1 MSYKDSNPTYNVNRK
16 VANFGDFTSN
26 IDAEK
31 EKLKKVKRSFTPNSD
46 KQQFV
51 RNSRTEYNPV
61 THKLTDYTEGE
72 VEDKIK
78 AIEELEGTNES
89 FDGTL
94 VKKSIDEIIDDI
106 LSKFEFSE
114 KGNDEMITLA
124 NYLLSPSGPER
135 ISQQIYSNLKKGHG
149 ADENGFG
156 IYTSNRDELKSLESK
171 LK

>member
-1 MSYKDSNPTYNVNRK
+1 M
-16 VANFGDFTSN
+16 
-26 IDAEK
+26 
-31 EKLKKVKRSFTPNSD
+31 
-46 KQQFV
+46 
-51 RNSRTEYNPV
+51 
-61 THKLTDYTEGE
+61 
-72 VEDKIK
+72 ED
-78 AIEELEGTNES
+78 TNEN

-171 LK
+171 LKSLESKLKSWSL